1 MENYVKQAHW
11 ASYVLL
17 CGLIQLIPSGIIANN
32 DPKVQIIGRHTIVL
46 DAGHG
51 GKDCGAKGRIAQ
63 EKDITLAVARKL
75 SELLSHWMPNTDVLL
90 TREEDKYLE
99 LHERTEVANSLRAD
113 LFISLHCNANS
124 SPHAHG
130 TETYI
135 MGLHKLK
142 ENLEV
147 AKRENLSYN
156 KDPIMTFG
164 NDNDAD
170 FIMLCNFQ
178 DANHEQS
185 NQLATLCESTFRYK
199 HPGGSRGVRQAG
211 FMVLHQAAM
220 PSVLI
225 EMGFISNPEEEAY
238 LVSESGQNELA
249 EMIADGILA
258 YFMQL
263 DEPKLLT
270 AESNSMP
277 KK

>member
-17 CGLIQLIPSGIIANN
+17 CGLIQLIPSGINANN

-51 GKDCGAKGRIAQ
+51 GKDCGAKGRLAQ
-63 EKDITLAVARKL
+63 EKEITLAVAKKL
-75 SELLSHWMPNTDVLL
+75 GVLLRISMPNTEVLL
-90 TREEDKYLE
+90 TREEDEYLE
-99 LHERTEVANSLRAD
+99 LYERTRVANNQRAD

-124 SPHAHG
+124 SIHAHG

-147 AKRENLSYN
+147 AKRENLSDN
-156 KDPIMTFG
+156 KDPMMTSG
-164 NDNDAD
+164 PDNDAD

-178 DANHEQS
+178 DLNHEQS
-185 NQLATLCESTFRYK
+185 IQLATLCESAFKYK

-220 PSVLI
+220 PSILI

-238 LVSESGQNELA
+238 LASETGQNEIA
-249 EMIADGILA
+249 AMIADGILA
-258 YFMQL
+258 YFVQL

-270 AESNSMP
+270 AERNS
-277 KK
+277 KSTE

>member
-17 CGLIQLIPSGIIANN
+17 CGLIQLIPSGINANN

-51 GKDCGAKGRIAQ
+51 GKDCGAKGRLAH
-63 EKDITLAVARKL
+63 EKDITLAVAKKL
-75 SELLSHWMPNTDVLL
+75 SVLLSICMPNTEVLL
-90 TREEDKYLE
+90 TREEDEYLE
-99 LHERTEVANSLRAD
+99 LFERTRVANDQRAD

-124 SPHAHG
+124 STHAHG

-147 AKRENLSYN
+147 AKRENLSDN
-156 KDPIMTFG
+156 KDPIMTSG
-164 NDNDAD
+164 PDKDAD

-178 DANHEQS
+178 DLNHEQS
-185 NQLATLCESTFRYK
+185 IQLATLCESTFKYK

-220 PSVLI
+220 PSILI

-238 LVSESGQNELA
+238 LASDTGQNEIA
-249 EMIADGILA
+249 AMIADGILA
-258 YFMQL
+258 YFLQL

-270 AESNSMP
+270 AERNSKLP
-277 KK
+277 E